1 MKSVSRYLSH
11 YLQTNIPTNDRR
23 SFTFTPLSRSFL
35 SDILYKINNAN
46 LKWINENEDIKIET
60 NWENRHFA
68 DYEYIPLEIRKN
80 WIDKIPKDTI
90 IQRKCTFFIGGKTF
104 HIHLWFPTIN
114 RTTNPP
120 TILSDVEITAKIER
134 TMHKIY
140 LWLTL
145 ATSYLSKN
153 TKCSS
158 EVNIYLYLT
167 HHSKFLPRVSRK
179 KIDQICA
186 NTAFTTGCVLEAT
199 NIHIYRE
206 EEWFKVLIHETF
218 HNLGLDFIDL
228 NNAKVNVELRSV
240 FPVSITD
247 FRYYET
253 YAELWAE
260 IMNVLFIVFLSD
272 PPKKKGRLPLVK
284 WISTVEKMLEMEMRF
299 TMFQAKKIL
308 AHSKFKY
315 VDLFT
320 SEKAV
325 NYREDTQIFA
335 YYILKSVWMI
345 HLNTFLEFCARQP
358 DGSSLKFHLSPRNL
372 DIFIEKVKHL
382 AKTDIILEKYAHHSD
397 ISNKEKETTFANT
410 TLRMTLYEM
419 E

>member
-1 MKSVSRYLSH
+1 MKSVSKYL
-11 YLQTNIPTNDRR
+11 YNYIQTHTPVSKNH
-23 SFTFTPLSRSFL
+23 FYFTPLSNTFL
-35 SDILYKINNAN
+35 SDIFYKINMAN
-46 LKWINENEDIKIET
+46 QKWEKTTITFEPK
-60 NWENRHFA
+60 WENQHFT

-80 WIDKIPKDTI
+80 WIEKIPKDTI
-90 IQRKCTFFIGGKTF
+90 IQRRCTFLISDKTF

-120 TILSDVEITAKIER
+120 TILSDAEVETKIEK
-134 TMHKIY
+134 TMQKIY

-145 ATSYLSKN
+145 ATSFLLKN
-153 TKCSS
+153 TKCSK
-158 EVNIYLYLT
+158 EVNIFLYLT
-167 HHSKFLPRVSRK
+167 HHSKFLPRVTRK

-199 NIHIYRE
+199 NIHIFRE
-206 EEWFKVLIHETF
+206 EEWFKVLMHETF

-228 NNAKVNVELRSV
+228 NNAKVNTEIRSV

-260 IMNVLFIVFLSD
+260 ILNVMFIVFLSD
-272 PPKKKGRLPLVK
+272 LPKKKGRLPVVK
-284 WISTVEKMLEMEMRF
+284 WISTVEKMMEIEMRF

-308 AHSKFKY
+308 AHSKLKY
-315 VDLFT
+315 TDLFIA
-320 SEKAV
+320 EKAIH
-325 NYREDTQIFA
+325 YHEDTQIFS
-335 YYILKSVWMI
+335 YYILKSLWMI
-345 HLNTFLEFCARQP
+345 HLNVFLEFCARQP

-372 DIFIEKVKHL
+372 EIFTEKIKHL
-382 AKTDIILEKYAHHSD
+382 AKSKILLEKYAQSSD
-397 ISNKEKETTFANT
+397 LLNKDTTFANT
-410 TLRMTLYEM
+410 TLRMTLYEI